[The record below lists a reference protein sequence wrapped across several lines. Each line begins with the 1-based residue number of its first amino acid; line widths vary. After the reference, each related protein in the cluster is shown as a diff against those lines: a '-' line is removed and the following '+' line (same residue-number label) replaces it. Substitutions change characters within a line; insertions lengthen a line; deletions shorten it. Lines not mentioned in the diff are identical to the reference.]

1 MTTPFIIRCSKLK
14 IFYPVL
20 KLVYI
25 DCKASVQPAI
35 AVYLDPAGPVLIES
49 LQIMMQATSL
59 IRPKIDQKDAGI

>member
-25 DCKASVQPAI
+25 DCEASVRPAI